1 MNPVDELVLA
11 FKIEKSDINDDLMNT
26 RISKQI
32 EVKQIPDEVEIKRIL
47 KDFNKR
53 DTVEICLKDES
64 DDSVIVYSNT
74 DNWEDYNKFIENNLE
89 LETIITL
96 NIIIK
101 KEVSNRR
108 ISVYN
113 IDSFFKNFMNNTILE
128 NLEFFNYRFTF
139 DSSIIFVNYDNDYM
153 FNTSS
158 IIMVNNDKEIIMN
171 QLNRLDLLERCNSV
185 SNFAN
190 NFEYALLPEDFAI
203 IATNM
208 NNDFIDRLQELKI
221 LFSLLY
227 ILDYSIIEEKKIKL
241 KLNGYRNNDYV
252 IEFDKFFYIDRYE
265 EFYKIYTW
273 IFQDAN
279 EYDKMELTR
288 HVISMF
294 CKYTDILSIDEKTFL
309 SIKSNYNIYLKKNV
323 DKYIELK
330 KKLTEFIISTSS
342 QINEVISNFISNF
355 EKNIFTF
362 LTFILG
368 TVITN
373 IVSERPLDNILT
385 TDIVIIILVIL
396 LGSCVYLTVTIV
408 ETYCKFLSYKKNYY
422 NLKDSYK
429 DILNQ
434 EDINIIF
441 NSDIEYINNKKSVI
455 NVSVFFSVLW
465 ILMIL
470 VILVLVTL
478 NCNSVYIKK
487 VIDIIYV
494 IVSK

>member
-1 MNPVDELVLA
+1 MNPIDELILA
-11 FKIEKSDINDDLMNT
+11 FGIEKSDVNDNLMNT
-26 RISKQI
+26 TISKEI
-32 EVKQIPDEVEIKRIL
+32 NFVQIPSEVDIKRIF
-47 KDFNKR
+47 KEFNER
-53 DTVEICLKDES
+53 DVVEIYLKDES
-64 DDSVIVYSNT
+64 DDSITICST
-74 DNWEDYNKFIENNLE
+74 TSDWEKYNEFIDSNLE
-89 LETIITL
+89 INPKVMLCV
-96 NIIIK
+96 NIK
-101 KEVSNRR
+101 KEISNKK
-108 ISVYN
+108 ISIYN
-113 IDSFFKNFMNNTILE
+113 IDSFFKNFLNNTILE

-190 NFEYALLPEDFAI
+190 SFEYALLPEDFAI

-208 NNDFIDRLQELKI
+208 NNEFVDRLHELKI

-227 ILDYSIIEEKKIKL
+227 ISDYSIIEEKKIKL
-241 KLNGYRNNDYV
+241 KLNGYRNNDYI
-252 IEFDKFFYIDRYE
+252 IEYDKFFYIDRYE

-279 EYDKMELTR
+279 EYDKMQLTR
-288 HVISMF
+288 QVISMF

-342 QINEVISNFISNF
+342 QINEVINNFISNF

-385 TDIVIIILVIL
+385 TDIVIIIGVIL
-396 LGSCVYLTVTIV
+396 LGSCVYLTVTII

-422 NLKDSYK
+422 NLKDSYR

-455 NVSVFFSVLW
+455 SVSVFFSVLW

-470 VILVLVTL
+470 VIFVLITV
-478 NCNSVYIKK
+478 NSNSVYIKK
-487 VIDIIYV
+487 AIDIIYI